1 MVWHGQFL
9 LQSLYPLDKGRCS
22 LDRWHSSSS
31 PCPVVKRVKFV
42 PKLVFMWK
50 WKQPKWKTHF
60 SKLAC
65 EESDWTNYILSLLC
79 FPILAYFASA
89 FPQKGAHDIWTP
101 TPFFWPAAMIFFKL
115 GPCTSAKRS
124 NQSDPDKT
132 PNFRTEQVV
141 SFCTV
146 DGTPQDSNTYWVE
159 PGWVDRGAEDA
170 SINEVCYSFVNL
182 EDPPWFSFQCA
193 WISTV
198 FLFLSGQCWRPIC
211 SPTKE
216 SPTTWYGLRS
226 SQSREQRL
234 STLLRN
240 SSLK

>member
-1 MVWHGQFL
+1 MVLHGQFL
-9 LQSLYPLDKGRCS
+9 LQSLYPLDKGKCS

-60 SKLAC
+60 SKRKIQIGLIIFC
-65 EESDWTNYILSLLC
+65 HFSVFQFWHILHLH
-79 FPILAYFASA
+79 FHKKEHMTYE
-89 FPQKGAHDIWTP
+89 PQH
-101 TPFFWPAAMIFFKL
+101 PFFDLLRWFSSSLAPAPQPSDQI
-115 GPCTSAKRS
+115 P
-124 NQSDPDKT
+124 QSDPDKT
-132 PNFRTEQVV
+132 PDFRTEQVV

-182 EDPPWFSFQCA
+182 EDPHL
-193 WISTV
+193 I
-198 FLFLSGQCWRPIC
+198 FLSMCM
-211 SPTKE
+211 
-216 SPTTWYGLRS
+216 
-226 SQSREQRL
+226 
-234 STLLRN
+234 N
-240 SSLK
+240 